1 MKGKLSNI
9 YLLQGEYEKG
19 LDLICKLEKE
29 QPLPVNSREFS
40 AIKSS
45 LLFDL
50 PELELTANLMN
61 NLSLV
66 DLAKLAAYRHDMGDI
81 TSYNNALAVIKD
93 SSAPQRDIIQKALFP
108 APSPPKEVLLRGK
121 SGQYSMDCLDYSLSP
136 DGKNLV
142 WIDSESG
149 YWWKAST
156 GKVVRLDTL
165 TNVVSWSRDSK
176 YAAQWRSDESSV
188 IQIRRVA
195 DLEIVGRVSSPGK
208 VLGWYG
214 DQLYVSG
221 ASKVYQYTV
230 TGEQTAAQN
239 IPEGFSPVVS
249 PKGDLGFVLVAEE
262 KIVVKSDAIDKTFV
276 GSVPDVVDILW
287 LEEEAGLLFHS
298 AYDQLWTTTNDTYH
312 LLDFA
317 TGRISE
323 ITALGEAFNPL
334 LDEYLWDGR
343 TLYGLFTILTQQHLF
358 RYDVISTQLDH
369 TGIVLTNAREFIAF
383 SPVGVIEA
391 KDDNVVL
398 YKLK

>member
-1 MKGKLSNI
+1 VKGKLSNI

-50 PELELTANLMN
+50 PELELTANHMK

-66 DLAKLAAYRHDMGDI
+66 DLAKLAAYRHDIGDI

-93 SSAPQRDIIQKALFP
+93 SSAPQRDLIQKALFP
-108 APSPPKEVLLRGK
+108 AP
-121 SGQYSMDCLDYSLSP
+121 
-136 DGKNLV
+136 
-142 WIDSESG
+142 G